1 MSQQHNV
8 GGVFQHPLALQR
20 QWVLWE
26 LQQHR
31 QHRLLLAAGRQ
42 KKIKVEVSRNSYRS
56 HTTPWS
62 SSLAKQGTHVLKSPF
77 GTCLSSVPEAG
88 RVPTAEGSALHKAH
102 VKPIKALE

>member
-20 QWVLWE
+20 QWVLRE

-31 QHRLLLAAGRQ
+31 QHRLLLVGRQ
-42 KKIKVEVSRNSYRS
+42 KKIKVEVSRKSYRS